1 MLNCSGL
8 IFSGLLVRFRKN
20 SDHQYK
26 PSASN
31 KTEPISRSN
40 THFERHSFPSSPIK
54 SAAVRDVLFHKCL
67 YQTLCFLILTD
78 DPETIKDS
86 LWLPLAASEQSHP
99 HVPPSYRPCSIK
111 MPGRNLTLPPQTLCT
126 RCWLR
131 SRAALRSPP
140 PFRVSCCLRAG
151 LDCSP
156 GAKPTPAPR
165 HAVCPPHRCHFRL
178 CVSLYLFLVYL
189 PSGTEPNEGRAN
201 VYEYP
206 KGELPSKRDQGQRE
220 EPDRE
225 YNLQSQRRGGLST

>member
-40 THFERHSFPSSPIK
+40 THFQRHSFPSSPIK

-99 HVPPSYRPCSIK
+99 HLPPSYRPCSIK
-111 MPGRNLTLPPQTLCT
+111 MPGRNLTLLPQTLCT

-131 SRAALRSPP
+131 SRAALPSPPLPSASAAASEPALTALPGPSPP
-140 PFRVSCCLRAG
+140 PPPAMPCALFTGVILDYLCLFI
-151 LDCSP
+151 CSSSIFP
-156 GAKPTPAPR
+156 
-165 HAVCPPHRCHFRL
+165 V
-178 CVSLYLFLVYL
+178 
-189 PSGTEPNEGRAN
+189 
-201 VYEYP
+201 
-206 KGELPSKRDQGQRE
+206 
-220 EPDRE
+220 
-225 YNLQSQRRGGLST
+225 GLSLTKAGPTSTSTPKENCRPRGIKASVRSPTVSIICKARDAVV